1 MFYVVE
7 KKNPL
12 AVHAQFDS
20 LERAKRWLSIN
31 APLYCGRG
39 YFTDKTLTPDSFT
52 IKDVSHA

>member
-7 KKNPL
+7 KNNFL
-12 AVHAQFDS
+12 AVHGHFDT
-20 LERAKRWLSIN
+20 LDRAKRWIAVK

-52 IKDVSHA
+52 IIEVTK